1 VTVDVVDLDDAD
13 GAGDVEEAEGLGDAA
28 GVGVAALL
36 SSPPSPPEP
45 DPAPAVGV
53 GVGALPTDPLTGPPT
68 GGAAASGPEVDVWYP
83 NIRTTADTVPRR
95 KKTMRFT
102 ELTT

>member
-1 VTVDVVDLDDAD
+1 VTVDVVDAD
-13 GAGDVEEAEGLGDAA
+13 GAGDVAEGVGEAV

-53 GVGALPTDPLTGPPT
+53 GVGALLTDPLTDPLTGT
-68 GGAAASGPEVDVWYP
+68 AASGPEVDVWYP
-83 NIRTTADTVPRR
+83 NMRTTADTVARR